1 MKQDQNT
8 QQVKTLWAKAQAEE
22 LAVGWTYDCLDIA
35 KVRDE
40 ASMDCGYDATMEFT
54 ESVMKI
60 AETRLRAIFAEVQP

>member
-1 MKQDQNT
+1 MT
-8 QQVKTLWAKAQAEE
+8 QQQNNTLWAKAQAEE
-22 LAVGWTYDCLDIA
+22 LAVGWTYDCMDIA

-60 AETRLRAIFAEVQP
+60 AEKRLQSILSEVQP